1 MCFTLCLST
10 LYQLVEEKSL
20 AAMNSGN
27 FSECKP
33 LPPSELGETIRIMIK
48 KLYANFLNDEGT
60 KVDYDAMAQSQD
72 FDDYETL
79 TRQLQRVDISQLSTN
94 GRLGIC

>member
-1 MCFTLCLST
+1 
-10 LYQLVEEKSL
+10 
-20 AAMNSGN
+20 
-27 FSECKP
+27 
-33 LPPSELGETIRIMIK
+33 MIK

-79 TRQLQRVDISQLSTN
+79 TRQLQRVDISQLSKN